1 MRAAL
6 CSPHFSSPVAA
17 ADDVWLGA
25 RVTAVPRTA
34 RRARPPPR
42 ASPGVPAR
50 RTSSFPSLHPTPSRP
65 PSPLL
70 TSQPRTGGGRAA
82 GGGLGVTA
90 AARGGEKAGGSCPQG
105 RGAVGREGG
114 LGSPALGH
122 QQVLPCSGRGS
133 LVLGS
138 QGCPAGEGRRRGG
151 GSSAPPKTLPSPQ
164 RTTKAWSPGCS
175 ASPSPG
181 SFLRGLPHLPLAP
194 LPFAPLT

>member
-1 MRAAL
+1 MQGLGQGAAAGAVRGVGAVRAAL

-90 AARGGEKAGGSCPQG
+90 AARGGEKAGGQLPPRERSCGERG
-105 RGAVGREGG
+105 RARIACSRASAG
-114 LGSPALGH
+114 PALLG
-122 QQVLPCSGRGS
+122 QGQLGPGKPGLPCRGR
-133 LVLGS
+133 
-138 QGCPAGEGRRRGG
+138 QAAGRRKLC
-151 GSSAPPKTLPSPQ
+151 AP
-164 RTTKAWSPGCS
+164 
-175 ASPSPG
+175 
-181 SFLRGLPHLPLAP
+181 
-194 LPFAPLT
+194 